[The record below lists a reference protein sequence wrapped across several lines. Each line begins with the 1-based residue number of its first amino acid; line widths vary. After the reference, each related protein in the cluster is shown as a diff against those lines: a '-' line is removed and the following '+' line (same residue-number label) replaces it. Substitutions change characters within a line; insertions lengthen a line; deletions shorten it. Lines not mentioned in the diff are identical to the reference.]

1 LLKIRLTRIGA
12 KKQPYYRIVVAEER
26 SRRDSRFVEI
36 LGHYNPRQAN
46 ATGNATLDMNRVKH
60 WLGKGAKPT
69 DTVSSLIRKSSKQ
82 AAAVDQQAN

>member
-1 LLKIRLTRIGA
+1 MLKIRLTRIGA

-36 LGHYNPRQAN
+36 LGHYNPRQAT
-46 ATGNATLDMNRVKH
+46 AGNATLDMDRVKH

-69 DTVSSLIRKSSKQ
+69 DTVSSLIKRSSKQ

>member
-36 LGHYNPRQAN
+36 LGHYNPRN
-46 ATGNATLDMNRVKH
+46 ADAKNATLDLDRVKH

-69 DTVSSLIRKSSKQ
+69 DTVSSIIKKFSKQ
-82 AAAVDQQAN
+82 VVVSDPQNV